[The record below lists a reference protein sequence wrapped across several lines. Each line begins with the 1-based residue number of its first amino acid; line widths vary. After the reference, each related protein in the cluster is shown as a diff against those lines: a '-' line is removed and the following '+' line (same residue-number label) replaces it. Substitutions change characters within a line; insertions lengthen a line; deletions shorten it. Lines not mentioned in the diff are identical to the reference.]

1 MAGRKFVGTIRGLDA
16 ATHRNKHPEV
26 VVMGSIARNRFFRGP
41 SYREFDQAARILDL
55 LGISRPKDCVYT
67 EIRGGERQMVLVA
80 RALMRE
86 PYCLLMDEPI
96 ANLDLGNQMRV
107 HQQVRL
113 LVRQGMGVMM
123 PSHVPDHA
131 FSCCSKAAILGA
143 ERPFQVGAVEEVSG
157 ETVLS
162 EVYDTDVRIP
172 RHGRGN
178 IRSRPASPS

>member
-1 MAGRKFVGTIRGLDA
+1 MAGRKFAGTIRGLDA
-16 ATHRNKHPEV
+16 ATHRDKHPEV

-41 SYREFDQAARILDL
+41 SYRKFDQAARLLDL

-123 PSHVPDHA
+123 TSHVPDHA
-131 FSCCSKAAILGA
+131 FLCCSKAAILGA
-143 ERPFQVGAVEEVSG
+143 ERPFQVGEAYDVSP
-157 ETVLS
+157 VINLAYS
-162 EVYDTDVRIP
+162 PISIP
-172 RHGRGN
+172 PLTL
-178 IRSRPASPS
+178 IRLCLGPI

>member
-1 MAGRKFVGTIRGLDA
+1 
-16 ATHRNKHPEV
+16 
-26 VVMGSIARNRFFRGP
+26 
-41 SYREFDQAARILDL
+41 
-55 LGISRPKDCVYT
+55 
-67 EIRGGERQMVLVA
+67 MVLVA

-123 PSHVPDHA
+123 TSHVPDHA
-131 FSCCSKAAILGA
+131 FLCCSKAAILGA
-143 ERPFQVGAVEEVSG
+143 ERPFQVGEVEEVSG

-162 EVYDTDVRIP
+162 EVYDTDVRILRQREGKYTIKTCVP
-172 RHGRGN
+172 VLRDAVERCL
-178 IRSRPASPS
+178 